1 MKKTLSIGIII
12 AIIATMLTSF
22 CVKAEETQESVNPNI
37 IYDYFDYS
45 DELNS
50 DTIDMSKMIVVDH
63 SIYYL
68 ENNEYTC
75 IEFFNTEDYA
85 INATEITVKD
95 YINGI
100 PVTRV
105 NGAQVKYIDKNCY
118 SKLTKINIPNT
129 VKTIGTRAFCKLK
142 NLTELTLPKSLTK
155 IEKYAFSGLKKI
167 TKLNLPD
174 SITEIGECAFK
185 NTNISKI
192 NMPRSLKEFSGG
204 FIGMDKLKSITIPKE
219 IKYISD
225 SAFNSD
231 TNLSK
236 VIFEG
241 DNVEGIGDFAFAY
254 CKSLK
259 KFKFPKKLVVIG
271 DYAFNDSG
279 LSGKVTLPKKC
290 YYIAEGAFSG
300 CKNITNVC
308 LKGKNIEVYH
318 FAFEGCK
325 KLNSV
330 IGSENIIKYG
340 GRVFAYCTMLKNFTI
355 SKKVK
360 YIQDDFFT
368 KCKSM
373 RKLKILTTNL
383 ITNTKPFRKAFKEL
397 PKKCKVYVKTY
408 KMKNKVRKS
417 GFKGEIFVNK
427 KLK

>member
-37 IYDYFDYS
+37 IYAYYDYS
-45 DELNS
+45 DELNY

-105 NGAQVKYIDKNCY
+105 NGAQVKYINKNCY

-174 SITEIGECAFK
+174 SITKIGSWAFSD
-185 NTNISKI
+185 TNIKKI
-192 NMPRSLKEFSGG
+192 NIPRKLEYSPYG
-204 FIGMDKLKSITIPKE
+204 FAGMNKLKSIVIPKE
-219 IKYISD
+219 IDCVSQGF
-225 SAFNSD
+225 FNSN
-231 TNLSK
+231 TSLEK
-236 VIFEG
+236 VVFESNNYRYITDG
-241 DNVEGIGDFAFAY
+241 VFAY

-259 KFKFPKKLVVIG
+259 KIKFTKGLTGI
-271 DYAFNDSG
+271 DDRAFYESG
-279 LSGKVTLPKKC
+279 LSGKITIPKKC
-290 YYIAEGAFSG
+290 HFIGESAFFG
-300 CKNITNVC
+300 CKNLTKVNF
-308 LKGKNIEVYH
+308 KGKNIKVSDYAFNGCNKIKSIKGTEDITRFGEVV
-318 FAFEGCK
+318 FGCK
-325 KLNSV
+325 L
-330 IGSENIIKYG
+330 
-340 GRVFAYCTMLKNFTI
+340 LKNFTI
-355 SKKVK
+355 SKNLKAIK
-360 YIQDDFFT
+360 KETFYF
-368 KCKSM
+368 CKNIK
-373 RKLKILTTNL
+373 KLKVLTTN
-383 ITNTKPFRKAFKEL
+383 TKVFKTKDIFKGL

-408 KMKNKVRKS
+408 KMKKTVKNS
-417 GFKGEIFVNK
+417 GFKGTVIVNK
-427 KLK
+427 NLK

>member
-1 MKKTLSIGIII
+1 MKKTLSIGIVFV
-12 AIIATMLTSF
+12 IIATMLTSF
-22 CVKAEETQESVNPNI
+22 CVKAEESQEAVNPNI
-37 IYDYFDYS
+37 VYS
-45 DELNS
+45 CFNYSIDLNYE
-50 DTIDMSKMIVVDH
+50 TIDMSKMKVVDH

-68 ENNEYTC
+68 DNNEYVC

-105 NGAQVKYIDKNCY
+105 NGAQVKYINKNCY
-118 SKLTKINIPNT
+118 SKLTKVNIPNT
-129 VKTIGTRAFCKLK
+129 VKTIGKRAFCKLK

-155 IEKYAFSGLKKI
+155 IEEYAFSGLKKI

-236 VIFEG
+236 VIFES

-259 KFKFPKKLVVIG
+259 KFEFPKGLIG
-271 DYAFNDSG
+271 IGEYAFNSSG
-279 LSGKVTLPKKC
+279 LSGKITLPKKC
-290 YYIAEGAFSG
+290 YYIAEGAFIN
-300 CKNITNVC
+300 CKNLTKVC
-308 LKGKNIEVYH
+308 LKGKNIEISH

-325 KLNSV
+325 KIKSI

-340 GRVFAYCTMLKNFTI
+340 GGVFAYCTSLKNFTI

-373 RKLKILTTNL
+373 RKLKILSTNL
-383 ITNTKPFRKAFKEL
+383 ITNTKPFQKAFKEL

-417 GFKGEIFVNK
+417 GFKGKIFVNK

>member
-22 CVKAEETQESVNPNI
+22 CVKAEETQEAVNPNI
-37 IYDYFDYS
+37 MYAYSSYS
-45 DELNS
+45 DELDS
-50 DTIDMSKMIVVDH
+50 FTIDMSKMIVVDH

-105 NGAQVKYIDKNCY
+105 NGAQVKYINKKCY
-118 SKLTKINIPNT
+118 SKLTKVNIPNT
-129 VKTIGTRAFCKLK
+129 VKTIGKRAFCKLK

-155 IEKYAFSGLKKI
+155 IEEYAFSGLKKI

-219 IKYISD
+219 IKYISN

-236 VIFEG
+236 VIFES

-271 DYAFNDSG
+271 DYAFADSG
-279 LSGKVTLPKKC
+279 LSGKVILPKKC
-290 YYIAEGAFSG
+290 YYIAEGAFNG

-308 LKGKNIEVYH
+308 FKGKNIEVYES
-318 FAFEGCK
+318 AFLGCEK
-325 KLNSV
+325 IKSFT
-330 IGSENIIKYG
+330 GSKNIIRYG
-340 GRVFAYCTMLKNFTI
+340 TTSFACCTSLKNFTV
-355 SKKVK
+355 SKKLK
-360 YIQDDFFT
+360 YLNEETFLRCDNMKTI
-368 KCKSM
+368 
-373 RKLKILTTNL
+373 KILTTK
-383 ITNTKPFRKAFKEL
+383 TKTIIGKRVFKGL
-397 PKKCKVYVKTY
+397 PKRCKIYVKTY

>member
-1 MKKTLSIGIII
+1 MKKILSIGIII

-22 CVKAEETQESVNPNI
+22 CVKAEETQEAVNPNI
-37 IYDYFDYS
+37 MYAYSSYS
-45 DELNS
+45 DELDS
-50 DTIDMSKMIVVDH
+50 FTIDMSKMIVVDH

-85 INATEITVKD
+85 INSTEITVKD

-308 LKGKNIEVYH
+308 FKGKNIEVYES
-318 FAFEGCK
+318 AFLGCEK
-325 KLNSV
+325 IKSV
-330 IGSENIIKYG
+330 IGSKNIIRYG
-340 GRVFAYCTMLKNFTI
+340 TTTFAYCTSLKNFTV
-355 SKKVK
+355 SKKIK
-360 YIQDDFFT
+360 YLIAETFLRCDNMKT
-368 KCKSM
+368 I
-373 RKLKILTTNL
+373 KILTTK
-383 ITNTKPFRKAFKEL
+383 TKTIIGKRVFRGL
-397 PKKCKVYVKTY
+397 PKKCKIYVKTY
-408 KMKNKVRKS
+408 KMKKAVKNS
-417 GFKGEIFVNK
+417 GFKGTVIVK
-427 KLK
+427 KNLK

>member
-22 CVKAEETQESVNPNI
+22 CVKAEETQEAVNPNI
-37 IYDYFDYS
+37 MYAYSSYS
-45 DELNS
+45 DELDS
-50 DTIDMSKMIVVDH
+50 FTIDMSKMIVVDH

-85 INATEITVKD
+85 INSTEITVKD

-105 NGAQVKYIDKNCY
+105 NGAQVKYINKNCY

-129 VKTIGTRAFCKLK
+129 VKTIGKRAFCKLK

-155 IEKYAFSGLKKI
+155 IEEYAFSGLKKI

-279 LSGKVTLPKKC
+279 LSGKVKLPKKC

-325 KLNSV
+325 KLKSV

>member
-1 MKKTLSIGIII
+1 MKKILSIGIII

-37 IYDYFDYS
+37 IYAYYDYS
-45 DELNS
+45 DELNY

-85 INATEITVKD
+85 INSTEITVKD

-105 NGAQVKYIDKNCY
+105 NGAQIKYINKNCY

-129 VKTIGTRAFCKLK
+129 VKTIGKRAFCK
-142 NLTELTLPKSLTK
+142 
-155 IEKYAFSGLKKI
+155 FKKI
-167 TKLNLPD
+167 TEISLPN
-174 SITEIGECAFK
+174 SITEIGECAFL
-185 NTNISKI
+185 NTNIAKI

-204 FIGMDKLKSITIPKE
+204 FAGMKKLKSITIPKE
-219 IKYISD
+219 IKHISEY
-225 SAFNSD
+225 AFQSD
-231 TNLSK
+231 TSLSK

-241 DNVEGIGDFAFAY
+241 DNVEGIGDFAFSG

-259 KFKFPKKLVVIG
+259 KIKFPKKLVVIG

-279 LSGKVTLPKKC
+279 LSGKITLPKKC
-290 YYIAEGAFSG
+290 YYIAEGAFGG

-330 IGSENIIKYG
+330 IVSENIIKYG
-340 GRVFAYCTMLKNFTI
+340 GRVFAYCTLFKNFTV
-355 SKKVK
+355 SKKLK
-360 YIQDDFFT
+360 YLNAETFVRCDNMKTI
-368 KCKSM
+368 
-373 RKLKILTTNL
+373 KILTTK
-383 ITNTKPFRKAFKEL
+383 TKTIIGKRVFRGL

-408 KMKNKVRKS
+408 KMKKAVKNS
-417 GFKGEIFVNK
+417 GFKGTVIVK
-427 KLK
+427 KNLK

>member
-1 MKKTLSIGIII
+1 MKKILSIGIII

-22 CVKAEETQESVNPNI
+22 CVKAEKTQESVNPNI

-45 DELNS
+45 DEFNS

-105 NGAQVKYIDKNCY
+105 NGAIIDYENKNCY

-129 VKTIGTRAFCKLK
+129 VKTIGKRAFCK
-142 NLTELTLPKSLTK
+142 
-155 IEKYAFSGLKKI
+155 FKKI
-167 TKLNLPD
+167 TEISLPN
-174 SITEIGECAFK
+174 SITEIGECAFL
-185 NTNISKI
+185 NTNIAKI

-204 FIGMDKLKSITIPKE
+204 FAGMKKLKSITIPKE
-219 IKYISD
+219 IKHISEY
-225 SAFNSD
+225 AFQSD
-231 TNLSK
+231 TSLSK

-241 DNVEGIGDFAFAY
+241 DNVEGIGDFAFSG

-259 KFKFPKKLVVIG
+259 KIKFPKKLVVIG

-279 LSGKVTLPKKC
+279 LSGKITLPKKC
-290 YYIAEGAFSG
+290 YYIAEGAFGG

-340 GRVFAYCTMLKNFTI
+340 GRVFAYCTLFKNFTV
-355 SKKVK
+355 SKKLK
-360 YIQDDFFT
+360 YLNAETFVRCDNMKTI
-368 KCKSM
+368 
-373 RKLKILTTNL
+373 KILTTK
-383 ITNTKPFRKAFKEL
+383 TKTIIGKRVFRGL
-397 PKKCKVYVKTY
+397 PKKCKIYVKTY